1 MDAVSP
7 MVSCHRWQPRLCLAL
22 LTVGLVLS
30 SACRSD
36 APDAPEAVDT
46 LRVLTYNIEDVRTAD
61 VRRTDHPR
69 LERAAA
75 RIQHLRPDVLLINE
89 ITYDQPGA
97 PGYREGEPEGQ
108 NARRFLQQY
117 LSRPQ
122 ADSLHPLSYTPVML
136 PSNTGLP
143 SEHDLNNDGRVVTTV
158 PSVPASPADGGVAS
172 QTDAGRAYGGDA
184 WGFGTFPGQYA
195 MALFVRPD
203 LAVMHDSIR
212 TFRLLPWSSMPGA
225 LTPVDSA
232 TGEPWYSPA
241 EWDTMRLSSKS
252 HWDVPVRLPNG
263 RVLHL
268 LASHPTP
275 PGFDGA
281 ADRNG
286 RRNHDE
292 IRLWADYIRGADYI
306 RDDSSQQGGLDAS
319 ALFVILGDQNA
330 DPDAGSG
337 RPGAI
342 QQLLDHPRVQDPRP
356 TASPAGT
363 QAFPDLDPDDTARWG
378 LRADYVL
385 PADTLEVVQSGIW
398 RPVRRPTPEVPV
410 SDHFPVWIDIAVRP

>member
-1 MDAVSP
+1 MDAAFR
-7 MVSCHRWQPRLCLAL
+7 MAGCFRGRTRLLFGLLAAGL
-22 LTVGLVLS
+22 LLS
-30 SACRSD
+30 SACR
-36 APDAPEAVDT
+36 PDAPGEPDDVDT

-69 LERAAA
+69 LTRAAA
-75 RIQHLRPDVLLINE
+75 RIQHLRPDVLLVNE
-89 ITYDQPGA
+89 LTYDQPGA
-97 PGYREGEPEGQ
+97 PGYREGDAEGQ
-108 NARRFLQQY
+108 NARRFVEHY

-122 ADSLHPLSYTPVML
+122 ADSLRSLSYTPVML

-143 SEHDLNNDGRVVTTV
+143 SGFDLNNDGRVVSTV
-158 PSVPASPADGGVAS
+158 PSVPAPPEDGGVAS
-172 QTDAGRAYGGDA
+172 QTEAGRAYGGDA
-184 WGFGTFPGQYA
+184 WGFGTYPGQYA

-203 LAVMHDSIR
+203 LTIMHDSIR
-212 TFRLLPWSSMPGA
+212 TFRLLTWSSLPEA
-225 LTPVDSA
+225 RTPVDST
-232 TGEPWYSPA
+232 TGDPWYSPA
-241 EWDTMRLSSKS
+241 EWDALRLSSKS

-292 IRLWADYIRGADYI
+292 IRLWADYLRGADYI
-306 RDDSSQQGGLDAS
+306 RDDSSRQGGLDAS

-330 DPDAGSG
+330 DPDEGSG

-342 QQLLDHPRVQDPRP
+342 QQLLNHPRVQDPRP
-356 TASPAGT
+356 TASPGGQ
-363 QAFPDLDPDDTARWG
+363 QAFPDLDADDTARWG

-385 PADTLEVVQSGIW
+385 PARTLDVVHSGVW
-398 RPVRRPTPEVPV
+398 RPVRRPAPEVPV
-410 SDHFPVWIDIAVRP
+410 SDHFPVWIDLAVPP